1 MKNGDTWQV
10 TRHHSDG
17 SLSVRHLGHQGSLRL
32 PAAYVA
38 DHVQLAY
45 ATTAHRAQGSTV
57 DTTHALVTGEM
68 TRESLYVASTRGRSR
83 TTWYTATEDVL
94 DLGSDREPDPPV
106 PAIEVLTGILQRTA
120 AELSATTTVRETQR
134 EATSLPTLVARYQH
148 VWDEAARGVLH
159 ASVPVALPPN
169 LARRVLSEPGF
180 QHLATALASASAHGA
195 DAVAVLRSAAAL
207 GKCGT
212 ARSLPLVLAT
222 RIEETPTILSVPRE
236 APVDQPLPWLPGPRV
251 GHPQWD
257 DYLAGRAA
265 LIADRLTE
273 LGSVTAAY
281 REQYRLTHL
290 PVGDLG
296 DLPPAASPQRIAYLA
311 ARREQHTRGLPI
323 PRRRPSPPRLHYPD
337 RQKPSRGL
345 SM

>member
-1 MKNGDTWQV
+1 M
-10 TRHHSDG
+10 
-17 SLSVRHLGHQGSLRL
+17 RHLGHQGSLRL

-38 DHVQLAY
+38 DHVELAY

-57 DTTHALVTGEM
+57 DTTHALVTEEM

-94 DLGSDREPDPPV
+94 DPGSDREPDPPV

-180 QHLATALASASAHGA
+180 QHLATALASASAHAA
-195 DAVAVLRSAAAL
+195 DPVAVLRSAAAL
-207 GKCGT
+207 GRVRHGPLAAVGPRDPDRGDADHPQRAAGGAGRPT
-212 ARSLPLVLAT
+212 APLA
-222 RIEETPTILSVPRE
+222 
-236 APVDQPLPWLPGPRV
+236 PGPT
-251 GHPQWD
+251 G
-257 DYLAGRAA
+257 
-265 LIADRLTE
+265 
-273 LGSVTAAY
+273 
-281 REQYRLTHL
+281 
-290 PVGDLG
+290 
-296 DLPPAASPQRIAYLA
+296 
-311 ARREQHTRGLPI
+311 
-323 PRRRPSPPRLHYPD
+323 RPSAV
-337 RQKPSRGL
+337 G
-345 SM
+345 